1 MEKNR
6 RLQTALKRR
15 KDMQSLK
22 VIISGGGTGGHI
34 FPAIAIADAIKRKE
48 PDADI
53 LFVGAKGKMEM
64 DRVPKAG
71 YKIEGLWISGIQRN
85 LTVKNLAFPLKLIS
99 SLAKARSIVRMFK
112 PDVAVGVGGYASGPL
127 LQVASMKKIPSL
139 IQEQNSFPG
148 ITNRLLASKVS
159 KVCVAYEGMDRWFP
173 QEKIVM
179 TGNPVREQVVQLE
192 GKKPEACTFFELK
205 ADRPTLLVVGGSLGA
220 RTINNSI
227 QKNLNL
233 FKEKGYQLI
242 WQTGKLYGDKAYEA
256 VKETEYEGIKT
267 FQFIDRMD
275 LAYAIADVVVSRAGA
290 MSVSEICLAEKPA
303 ILIPSPNVAEDHQ
316 TKNAK
321 ALADKDAAIL
331 VADKDAETNLGK
343 VMQNL
348 LEDTDRQGALSVN
361 AGNMAHRNAAEKIA
375 DEVLKLIKNK

>member
-1 MEKNR
+1 
-6 RLQTALKRR
+6 
-15 KDMQSLK
+15 MQSLK

-34 FPAIAIADAIKRKE
+34 FPAIAIADAIKRKV
-48 PDADI
+48 PGADI

-64 DRVPKAG
+64 ERVPKAG
-71 YKIEGLWISGIQRN
+71 YKIEGLWISGIQRS
-85 LTVKNLAFPLKLIS
+85 LTLKNLAFPLKLIS
-99 SLAKARSIVRMFK
+99 SMTKARSIVRMFK

-127 LQVASMKKIPSL
+127 LKVASMKNIPSL

-159 KVCVAYEGMDRWFP
+159 KVCVAYDGMDRWFP
-173 QEKIVM
+173 EDKIVM

-192 GKKPEACTFFELK
+192 GKKPEACTFFGLK
-205 ADRPTLLVVGGSLGA
+205 AEKPTLLVVGGSLGA
-220 RTINNSI
+220 RTINQSI
-227 QKNLNL
+227 EKNLDL

-242 WQTGKLYGDKAYEA
+242 WQTGKLYGDKANEA
-256 VKETEYEGIKT
+256 VKGMDYEGIKT

-321 ALADKDAAIL
+321 ALADRDAAIL
-331 VADKDAETNLGK
+331 VADKDAEEELGN
-343 VMQNL
+343 VMKDL
-348 LEDTDRQGALSVN
+348 LDDPDKQAALSVN

-375 DEVLKLIKNK
+375 DEVLKLAKKK